1 MSQHNGHA
9 HAEGRTKGVSRRRIL
24 KGAAGLA
31 ATTTVPTAWMR
42 RAGAAGKIVVRTI
55 GGAYE
60 EAVVKAIFEPFTKA
74 TGIEIVKVPATLGK
88 LLAMVESGNIEL
100 DVVDAGELGVLSLS
114 QKGALDKIDYK
125 GWKLTNP
132 DDIDPVFRRDD
143 MVCDILFSTVLGY
156 NAQVVPDRQ
165 AAAVV
170 GRVLGSQ
177 EVPGPRMLADLAS
190 GAVDLEFALLAD
202 GVPKD
207 KLYPIDV
214 DRAFKS
220 LDRVRPGIRKFWD
233 TGALSA
239 QMLTD
244 KEVVL
249 GSIWNGRLQAV
260 ADKGAP
266 LAIEWNEAM
275 LQTQYWAVM
284 KGAKNAEN
292 AQRFIDFACQ
302 PEIQAD
308 VGQVH
313 PVRAEQP
320 AGLQVDS
327 RRRRRRGCRR
337 APSTRPRR
345 SCRTASGGPTIAPRS
360 ASAGRSGCCR
370 RGKNRRRGPPP
381 GSDEDLRGGG
391 RGRGRLADHRRAA
404 RSSRSSDR
412 AAPGRPP
419 R

>member
-1 MSQHNGHA
+1 MSEHSGHERA
-9 HAEGRTKGVSRRRIL
+9 ARFSRSLGRRTFL
-24 KGAAGLA
+24 KGAATVTA
-31 ATTTVPTAWMR
+31 ATSVPTVWIR
-42 RAGAAGKIVVRTI
+42 RAGAAGKVVVRTI

-60 EAVVKAIFEPFTKA
+60 EANVKAIFEPFMKA
-74 TGIEIVKVPATLGK
+74 TGIEVVKVPATLGK
-88 LLAMVESGNIEL
+88 LLAMFESGNIEL

-132 DDIDPVFRRDD
+132 EDIDPVFRRDD
-143 MVCDILFSTVLGY
+143 MVDNILFSSVLGY
-156 NAQVVPDRQ
+156 NSQ
-165 AAAVV
+165 AFPTGKQPRSWAEFWDLKKFV
-170 GRVLGSQ
+170 
-177 EVPGPRMLADLAS
+177 GPRMLADLAS

-207 KLYPIDV
+207 KLYPIDI

-239 QMLTD
+239 QMLVD

-266 LAIEWNEAM
+266 LGIEWNEAM

-292 AQRFIDFACQ
+292 AQRLIDFACQ
-302 PEIQAD
+302 PQIQAD
-308 VGQVH
+308 VAKHIPYG
-313 PVRAEQP
+313 
-320 AGLQVDS
+320 
-327 RRRRRRGCRR
+327 
-337 APSTRPRR
+337 
-345 SCRTASGGPTIAPRS
+345 AS
-360 ASAGRSGCCR
+360 
-370 RGKNRRRGPPP
+370 N
-381 GSDEDLRGGG
+381 
-391 RGRGRLADHRRAA
+391 RLAYKSIPADVAA
-404 RSSRSSDR
+404 RLPSSPEHR
-412 AAPGRPP
+412 AQAFLMNGKWWADNRTKVSE
-419 R
+419 RWSQWLLQKG